1 MMFPE
6 LIFGIIALILVRYT
20 IWNIK
25 VYMRKK
31 NLKRLIRNIILSIM
45 IVGFSW
51 IWFVP
56 IHVGQI
62 GESPVCKFRFQ
73 VFEYEVH
80 DYSGYGN
87 IQDLLIRTVP
97 VKYGAF
103 DFYKKIGG
111 WKEYFGLK
119 KAEYQTY
126 EEYFGK
132 EAE

>member
-6 LIFGIIALILVRYT
+6 LIFGIIALILVRHT

>member
-1 MMFPE
+1 MFPE

>member
-6 LIFGIIALILVRYT
+6 LIFGIIALILVRHT

-119 KAEYQTY
+119 KEEYQTY

>member
-6 LIFGIIALILVRYT
+6 LIFGIIALILVRHT

-97 VKYGAF
+97 VKYRAF
-103 DFYKKIGG
+103 DFYKKNRWLERIF
-111 WKEYFGLK
+111 WIK
-119 KAEYQTY
+119 KSRISNL
-126 EEYFGK
+126 
-132 EAE
+132 

>member
-1 MMFPE
+1 MRR
-6 LIFGIIALILVRYT
+6 LTLKIIISALVI
-20 IWNIK
+20 
-25 VYMRKK
+25 
-31 NLKRLIRNIILSIM
+31 
-45 IVGFSW
+45 GFSW